1 MSEFRIGQGF
11 DVHRFR
17 QERPLKL
24 CGLLVEGEVGL
35 EGHSDA
41 DVALHAVA
49 DAILGAVARGDIGEL
64 FPDSDPKWRGA
75 DSRVFVVGA
84 LEQSAAEG
92 FSLVNCDLTIIGERP
107 RIAPHRLALRRS
119 LASILGIDES
129 LVSVKA
135 TTTEGLGFTGRGEG
149 LGAIAV
155 VLMERMD
162 NDE

>member
-11 DVHRFR
+11 DVHRF
-17 QERPLKL
+17 QEERPLKL
-24 CGLLVEGEVGL
+24 CGHFVEGEVGL

-75 DSRVFVVGA
+75 NSRVFVVGA
-84 LEQSAAEG
+84 LEQAAADG

-107 RIAPHRLALRRS
+107 RIAPHRLAFRRS
-119 LASILGIDES
+119 LASILGIEES

-149 LGAIAV
+149 MGAIAV

>member
-1 MSEFRIGQGF
+1 MIGLRIGQGV

-17 QERPLKL
+17 DDRQLVL
-24 CGLLVEGEVGL
+24 CGHLVEGEPGL

-49 DAILGAVARGDIGEL
+49 DAILGAVAGGDIGEL
-64 FPDSDPKWRGA
+64 FPDSDPMWCGA
-75 DSRVFVVGA
+75 ESRIFVAGA
-84 LEQSAAEG
+84 LEKAAAEG
-92 FSLVNCDLTIIGERP
+92 FSLVNCDLTFIGERP
-107 RIAPHRLALRRS
+107 RIAPHRSALRRS
-119 LASILGIDES
+119 LASILGIGEP

-135 TTTEGLGFTGRGEG
+135 TTTEGLGFTGREG

-155 VLMERMD
+155 VLMERME